1 MGEQSASRMEGDRYQ
16 HLYSW
21 FLLLPLLDED
31 SPFEMAFVEHPEA
44 GAADDVTLHPRPG
57 AAVAHQYVQVKWHVD
72 HRSLYTL
79 EGLTEVVGRGRSLLQ
94 KLFAAW
100 RLLRGHGPVEVW
112 LVSNWPADPELGRYL
127 QGRDW
132 RLTEDF
138 FAEAPT
144 GVLKMARMRWLEHL
158 GAEWDVLRAFCG
170 ALRLRLGFASIAE
183 LEERVDERMRMHGL
197 RQGPEPRAIALDGIR
212 EWIEAGGEAKRL
224 DRAKLQVFIRERGLL
239 SPRTDTPGVGLW
251 IHGWARRQWREPP
264 MVELD
269 WTQQFNRET
278 REVPSEAV
286 WRERLLPELREA
298 RGRLASRPPEALID
312 FRGKV
317 PLSVSLAVGACFP
330 EVAGDRFRVEQAT
343 RGETVLWRSDATP
356 TRRELRSTER
366 EGTPDAKDLL
376 VVFQLTG
383 DAGPD
388 VERFEAEHQGRFRAV
403 LVLEPDGGP
412 HDGAV
417 GSDGDA
423 VAFAVR
429 ARELIRQSRVRFRTA
444 TTHLIP
450 YAPAGCCLFLG
461 QRLNAM
467 GLVVAYERTAKGGY
481 VPFLMMETG

>member
-21 FLLLPLLDED
+21 YVLLPLLDGN
-31 SPFEMAFVEHPEA
+31 SPFETAFVEHPEA

-57 AAVAHQYVQVKWHVD
+57 AAVTRQYIQVKWHVD
-72 HRSLYTL
+72 HRALYTL
-79 EGLTEVVGRGRSLLQ
+79 EGLMEGVGRGRSLLQ

-100 RLLRGHGPVEVW
+100 RVLRGQGPVEVW

-127 QGRDW
+127 QGRDC
-132 RLTEDF
+132 RLLEDF

-144 GVLKMARMRWLEHL
+144 GGLKAARSRWLEHL
-158 GAEWDVLRAFCG
+158 GVEWDVLRAFC
-170 ALRLRLGFASIAE
+170 ADLRLRLGFASIAE
-183 LEERVDERMRMHGL
+183 LEERVDERMCMRGL

-212 EWIEAGGEAKRL
+212 EWIEVGGEAKRL
-224 DRAKLQVFIRERGLL
+224 DRAKLQTFIRDRGLL
-239 SPRTDTPGVGLW
+239 EPETDTPGVGLW
-251 IHGWARRQWREPP
+251 IHGWARRQWRGQPA
-264 MVELD
+264 VELD
-269 WTQQFNRET
+269 WTLHFDRDT
-278 REVPSEAV
+278 RAVPTESV
-286 WRERLLPELREA
+286 WREQLLPELRDA
-298 RGRLASRPPEALID
+298 QRRLASRPTEALID

-343 RGETVLWRSDATP
+343 RGETVLWRSDAKP
-356 TRRELRSTER
+356 TRRQLHGTER
-366 EGTPDAKDLL
+366 ESAPDARDLL

-388 VERFEAEHQGRFRAV
+388 VERFLAGHPRRFRAV
-403 LVLEPDGGP
+403 LVLEPEGGP

-423 VAFAVR
+423 VAFAVL
-429 ARELIRQSRVRFRTA
+429 ARERIRQARVRWRTA

-467 GLVVAYERTAKGGY
+467 GLVVVYERTAAGGY
-481 VPFLMMETG
+481 VPFLTLETG